1 MVQKYKFIQGVFGIL
16 GHGNVTGIGIALEEY
31 SDLLP
36 YYRVQNEQGG
46 ALAAVGAAKHL
57 NRLCCFAA
65 TSSIGPGATNMITA
79 AAVATVN
86 RIPLLLLPGDI
97 FADRQPEPVLQQIEQ
112 AYDRNLVA
120 NDCFKPVCKY
130 WDRILAPTN

>member
-1 MVQKYKFIQGVFGIL
+1 
-16 GHGNVTGIGIALEEY
+16 
-31 SDLLP
+31 
-36 YYRVQNEQGG
+36 
-46 ALAAVGAAKHL
+46 
-57 NRLCCFAA
+57 
-65 TSSIGPGATNMITA
+65 MITA

-112 AYDRNLVA
+112 AYDPNLVA

-130 WDRILAPTN
+130 WDRIFAPTN

>member
-1 MVQKYKFIQGVFGIL
+1 MVKSINLSKAFSEFS

-46 ALAAVGAAKHL
+46 ASAAVGAAKHL

-65 TSSIGPGATNMITA
+65 TSSLAR
-79 AAVATVN
+79 VQ
-86 RIPLLLLPGDI
+86 RI
-97 FADRQPEPVLQQIEQ
+97 
-112 AYDRNLVA
+112 
-120 NDCFKPVCKY
+120 
-130 WDRILAPTN
+130 

>member
-1 MVQKYKFIQGVFGIL
+1 
-16 GHGNVTGIGIALEEY
+16 
-31 SDLLP
+31 
-36 YYRVQNEQGG
+36 
-46 ALAAVGAAKHL
+46 
-57 NRLCCFAA
+57 
-65 TSSIGPGATNMITA
+65 MITA

-112 AYDRNLVA
+112 AYDPNLVA

-130 WDRILAPTN
+130 WDRIFRPDQLMVAALNAMRVLTDPVETGTVCLCLPQVCANRSI